1 MDGLLKGA
9 FSAMTM
15 GRNLMQLRHSSTDV
29 RMPSQA
35 QLVLTHMFEALSPS
49 SRSVSAMTAPVE
61 RTLDALFQIE
71 KTAMGVGREQ
81 VTMALGC
88 LIIVR
93 MELRYRNLLLDPDY
107 IADLKAWS

>member
-1 MDGLLKGA
+1 
-9 FSAMTM
+9 
-15 GRNLMQLRHSSTDV
+15 
-29 RMPSQA
+29 
-35 QLVLTHMFEALSPS
+35 
-49 SRSVSAMTAPVE
+49 MTAPVE